1 MAAMKTTARPRR
13 LAELRGHESDEE
25 RLARQLKVQALS
37 ATGDLLGLFNEHRE
51 QKAVS
56 KAELARHI
64 EAERTSVSRLL
75 GDDGDANPTLHTIV
89 RLLWGLG
96 LRAEINI
103 FDREP
108 AQKRLM
114 QVNDERASATQT

>member
-1 MAAMKTTARPRR
+1 MAAMKTGARPRR
-13 LAELRGHESDEE
+13 LSDLRGHESDEE

-64 EAERTSVSRLL
+64 EAERTAVSRLL
-75 GDDGDANPTLHTIV
+75 GEDGDPNPTIQTII
-89 RLLWGLG
+89 RFLWGLG
-96 LRAEINI
+96 LRAEINV
-103 FDREP
+103 FEREP
-108 AQKRLM
+108 GQNRLIK
-114 QVNDERASATQT
+114 VNDERASATSS

>member
-1 MAAMKTTARPRR
+1 MKTAARPRR

-51 QKAVS
+51 QKSVS

-64 EAERTSVSRLL
+64 EAERTAVSRLL
-75 GDDGDANPTLHTIV
+75 SEDGDANPTLHTII

-96 LRAEINI
+96 LRAEVNI
-103 FDREP
+103 FDRQP
-108 AQKRLM
+108 GNNRLV
-114 QVNDERASATQT
+114 QINDERASAAGS